1 MSLPPRGGEQNL
13 KLAFAD
19 AIRGGRHT
27 GILDHGAATLTVHH
41 RTASGVS
48 YHAFRGTAS
57 TGRRLLIDC
66 GRLMDIFPTL
76 EGSPAQSAVPALPQC
91 LFLPKPMRAIIETQT
106 VGSQVDRK
114 RPCRA

>member
-1 MSLPPRGGEQNL
+1 MELQRSLCTTGT
-13 KLAFAD
+13 AF
-19 AIRGGRHT
+19 
-27 GILDHGAATLTVHH
+27 
-41 RTASGVS
+41 GVS
-48 YHAFRGTAS
+48 YHVFRGTAS
-57 TGRRLLIDC
+57 TGRRLFTDC

-76 EGSPAQSAVPALPQC
+76 EGSPAIQSAVPALPQC